1 MPTLTAPD
9 LSKIER
15 PNLEMPDIDLSKIDL
30 PKVDLP
36 KVDVGKAVAGAATAV
51 GLMNKPR
58 SRWPFVI
65 GAGIAVAV
73 AGWAWMNADML
84 RRRFSE
90 AATAVTDRVATL
102 RSGDDFDESVAFTS
116 AEPKPIDDTD
126 PFDSAYQTNGSNG
139 TTDYP
144 TGFGASDM
152 AGTSGDLTSTK
163 EKASSRS

>member
-15 PNLEMPDIDLSKIDL
+15 PNLEMPDIDLSKF
-30 PKVDLP
+30 DLP

-90 AATAVTDRVATL
+90 AATAVSDRVATM
-102 RSGDDFDESVAFTS
+102 RSGTDFDESRRLPVGR
-116 AEPKPIDDTD
+116 AEADRRD
-126 PFDSAYQTNGSNG
+126 GSVRQHVRDQRFERDVRLPDG
-139 TTDYP
+139 VRCVRH
-144 TGFGASDM
+144 G
-152 AGTSGDLTSTK
+152 
-163 EKASSRS
+163 RHVR